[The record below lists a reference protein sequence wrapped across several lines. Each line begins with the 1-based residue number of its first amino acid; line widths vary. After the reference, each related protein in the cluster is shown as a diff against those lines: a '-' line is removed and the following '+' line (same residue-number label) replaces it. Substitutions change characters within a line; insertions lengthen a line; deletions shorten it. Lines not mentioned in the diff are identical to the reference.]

1 MPRGQ
6 FITFEG
12 GEGVGKST
20 QIALLA
26 SHLEALGREVVVLR
40 EPGSTAIGERIRE
53 ILLDPAHGEMDPHA
67 ELLLYEAARAQMVN
81 QVVLPAIA
89 EGKVV
94 LCDRFNDSTVAYQGY
109 ARGLGVALVK
119 QVDDVATGGLA
130 PDATVLL
137 CRDTDAALEAAR
149 AGGAD
154 RLESESDEFHAKVRE
169 AFDII
174 AAAEP
179 ERVVRIVVTGG
190 IEETFAEMLAR
201 LGEVLGWSGEDR

>member
-154 RLESESDEFHAKVRE
+154 RLESEPDEFHAKVRE
-169 AFDII
+169 AFDVI